1 MNILVTSKVISLDR
15 KLSIFVKLFA
25 VHNIN
30 WAIDNAQASF
40 ADNGFNEWRC
50 GSTSVSLRRDRRC
63 RALPSAHLRCL
74 HLQNRLPP
82 STHQVQPNRWLFVNS
97 WRRNDAMFILHL
109 AFIIWKSSMDKLSS
123 RERRYYFWTI
133 FSDVIHLQRYR
144 NGIRTENFIQRRLFH
159 FLLINFSRMRK
170 VYRQKTRFM
179 KKWISLQR
187 REAEPAASLG
197 CSSDGAEEGR
207 PCGSLEVQELHPH
220 CLRPAHGLHRER
232 PRSGRNEFG
241 GHLVSNLFLL

>member
-159 FLLINFSRMRK
+159 FLLTNFDHMRK
-170 VYRQKTRFM
+170 IYCQKLWRKEYFAETRSRICCVTWLFL
-179 KKWISLQR
+179 WWSR
-187 REAEPAASLG
+187 RGTALWT
-197 CSSDGAEEGR
+197 
-207 PCGSLEVQELHPH
+207 
-220 CLRPAHGLHRER
+220 
-232 PRSGRNEFG
+232 PRSAKATSALPAFC
-241 GHLVSNLFLL
+241 